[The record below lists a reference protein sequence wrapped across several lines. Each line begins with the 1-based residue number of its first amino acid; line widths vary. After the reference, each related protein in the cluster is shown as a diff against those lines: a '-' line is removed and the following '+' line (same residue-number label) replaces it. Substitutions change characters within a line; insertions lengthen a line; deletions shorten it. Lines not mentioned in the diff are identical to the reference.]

1 MAGDDARDVFWQDRW
16 WGKGGIQSS
25 KEYEVVKEKKKN
37 RRCSMLQGTVVCRMI
52 WFSGSIPV
60 CVDILT
66 ECTQSHSGGL
76 SSVLDTVCPPSN
88 YSLATLFFFFF
99 PPPPLPW
106 LASCRRSMAMRRSG
120 WFKWPGFSIMNFGR
134 G

>member
-37 RRCSMLQGTVVCRMI
+37 RRCLMLQGTVVCRMI

-99 PPPPLPW
+99 SLFLLLLPSHGLH
-106 LASCRRSMAMRRSG
+106 LADDQWQCGEVVGLSG
-120 WFKWPGFSIMNFGR
+120 QGSPS
-134 G
+134 